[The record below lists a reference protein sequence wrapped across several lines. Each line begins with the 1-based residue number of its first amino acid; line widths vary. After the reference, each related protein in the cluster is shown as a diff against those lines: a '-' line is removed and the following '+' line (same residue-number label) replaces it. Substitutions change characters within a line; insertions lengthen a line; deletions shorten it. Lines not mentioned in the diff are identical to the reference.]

1 LNPKT
6 NKNSRKQ
13 GIGKAVLPNINGD
26 NNKQEFNAQT
36 KQLNKLRIKQA
47 STKQENLA
55 LKANLQSSTM
65 CTKFSNLI

>member
-6 NKNSRKQ
+6 NENKRKQ
-13 GIGKAVLPNINGD
+13 GIGQGVIPNMNGD

-47 STKQENLA
+47 STKQEI
-55 LKANLQSSTM
+55 KRKTEEKK
-65 CTKFSNLI
+65 T